1 MRFRNIAVIM
11 VFSFLVSGCASSLLT
26 FRENEGEKNNIYIGT
41 RVNIKTLTFQKD
53 TDNFGLVANIIV
65 WPFAAIDLVLC
76 AVADTL
82 FLPYTIVKASDVKH
96 ENVELK

>member
-1 MRFRNIAVIM
+1 M

-82 FLPYTIVKASDVKH
+82 FLPYTIVKASDVKR
-96 ENVELK
+96 ENVEPK

>member
-1 MRFRNIAVIM
+1 MRFRNIAVIL
-11 VFSFLVSGCASSLLT
+11 VISFLVSGCASSFLT

-41 RVNIKTLTFQKD
+41 RYNFKTLTFQKD
-53 TDNFGLVANIIV
+53 TDNIGLVANIIV

-82 FLPYTIVKASDVKH
+82 FLPYTIFKASDTQHKNI
-96 ENVELK
+96 EPK